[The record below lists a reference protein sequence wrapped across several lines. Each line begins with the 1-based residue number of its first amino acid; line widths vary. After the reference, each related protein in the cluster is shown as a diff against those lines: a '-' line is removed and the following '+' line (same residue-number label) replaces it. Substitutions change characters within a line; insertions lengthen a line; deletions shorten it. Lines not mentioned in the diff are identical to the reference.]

1 LKDYYQIL
9 GSATNAAADDI
20 KKAYR
25 KLAIQYHPDKNPG
38 NDLVAIHFKEINE
51 AYTVLSHPAKRKKYD
66 EERWLSGMSSRSK
79 QQKAIT
85 PDWILTE
92 SKKLAEHMSRI
103 DTYRMSHIAL
113 KEYVLLL
120 LSDSHLAVLVHY
132 NDRDTDR
139 MIVQYL
145 LKACSVLE
153 YKSMLEIAPAC
164 IRLVGNDVNI
174 VQLIN
179 EQLKQHRIQDL
190 RRTYMP
196 VLLVVVAILVCL
208 MIYFSGRNLH

>member
-1 LKDYYQIL
+1 MKDYYQIL
-9 GSATNAAADDI
+9 AIATNATADDI

-25 KLAIQYHPDKNPG
+25 KLAIQYHPDKNPD
-38 NDLVAIHFKEINE
+38 NDLAAVHFKEINE
-51 AYTVLSHPAKRKKYD
+51 AYSVLFHPAKRKKYD
-66 EERWLSGMSSRSK
+66 EERWLSGMSTRSK

-85 PDWILTE
+85 PEWILTE
-92 SKKLAEHMSRI
+92 CKKLADHMSRI
-103 DTYRMSHIAL
+103 DTYRMSHTAL

-120 LSDSHLAVLVHY
+120 LSNSHLAVLVHY

-139 MIVQYL
+139 MIIQYL

-153 YKSMLEIAPAC
+153 YKYMLEITPAC
-164 IRLVGNDVNI
+164 IRLAGDDENI

-179 EQLKQHRIQDL
+179 EQLKQHKIHDF

-196 VLLVVVAILVCL
+196 IFLVLIAIVVCL
-208 MIYFSGRNLH
+208 LIYFSARDLH